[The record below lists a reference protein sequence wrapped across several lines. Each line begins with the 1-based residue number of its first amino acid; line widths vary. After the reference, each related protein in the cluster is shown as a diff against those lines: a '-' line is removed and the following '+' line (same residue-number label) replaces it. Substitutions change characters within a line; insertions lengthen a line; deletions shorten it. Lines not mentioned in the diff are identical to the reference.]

1 MVKLERGI
9 SMNRFFATVFALV
22 AAVACSTLATSV
34 ADACTRCVYLGPDG
48 MIVVAR
54 SMDWAEDP
62 GTNLYCFP
70 RGMKRDGAAGPR
82 SINWTSKYG
91 SVGCAFYEAGTV
103 DGMNERGLVAN
114 VLYLVES
121 DYGKPDGRK
130 PTLSITAWGQYV
142 WTTSPPSP
150 RRSNRS
156 ARSPLSSLP
165 RSCPTAPLPRV
176 IFRCRIRRA
185 TRPSSSISAADF
197 TSTMDASIR

>member
-1 MVKLERGI
+1 MP
-9 SMNRFFATVFALV
+9 AP
-22 AAVACSTLATSV
+22 
-34 ADACTRCVYLGPDG
+34 RCVYLGPDG
-48 MIVVAR
+48 MIIVAR

-82 SINWTSKYG
+82 SINWTSKFG

-130 PTLSITAWGQYV
+130 PTLSITAWGQYALDNFATV
-142 WTTSPPSP
+142 AEAVETLGKEPFVIIAPI
-150 RRSNRS
+150 
-156 ARSPLSSLP
+156 LP
-165 RSCPTAPLPRV
+165 NGALPRV
-176 IFRCRIRRA
+176 IFRCRTRRA
-185 TRPSSSISAADF
+185 TRRFLSISVAGF
-197 TSTMDASIR
+197 TFTMDASIR